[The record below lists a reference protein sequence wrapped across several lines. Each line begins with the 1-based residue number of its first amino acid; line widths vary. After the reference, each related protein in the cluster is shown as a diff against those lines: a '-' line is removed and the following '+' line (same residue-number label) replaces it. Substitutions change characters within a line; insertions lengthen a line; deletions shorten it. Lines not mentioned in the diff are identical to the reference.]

1 MKSDELYH
9 SSILL
14 FYISPTSKNTPIL
27 RIPYSTYQAPFLVIL
42 ESSQSIFKY
51 QPTP

>member
-9 SSILL
+9 SSILLL

-27 RIPYSTYQAPFLVIL
+27 RPEFR
-42 ESSQSIFKY
+42 
-51 QPTP
+51 